1 MRGIKTKVTMER
13 TLYVDLPDDATEA
26 EVLEAANKE
35 IILPTN
41 ALCTASQALRN
52 LHVDIPTLCCLL
64 IGNMTCLFFPL
75 LNILY
80 YLYYCCEKIICIITK

>member
-35 IILPTN
+35 IILPSD
-41 ALCTASQALRN
+41 ALYTASQALRN
-52 LHVDIPTLCCLL
+52 LHVNIPHLDLTDWNTTDINYEV
-64 IGNMTCLFFPL
+64 IQ
-75 LNILY
+75 
-80 YLYYCCEKIICIITK
+80 

>member
-1 MRGIKTKVTMER
+1 MIGIKAKVTMER

-41 ALCTASQALRN
+41 ALYTASQALRN
-52 LHVDIPTLCCLL
+52 LHVNIPHLD
-64 IGNMTCLFFPL
+64 
-75 LNILY
+75 LNDWNATGVNY
-80 YLYYCCEKIICIITK
+80 EIIK

>member
-13 TLYVDLPDDATEA
+13 TLYIDLPDDATEA

-41 ALCTASQALRN
+41 ALHTASQALRN
-52 LHVDIPTLCCLL
+52 LHVDIPHLDLTDWNTTG
-64 IGNMTCLFFPL
+64 IN
-75 LNILY
+75 Y
-80 YLYYCCEKIICIITK
+80 EIIQ

>member
-13 TLYVDLPDDATEA
+13 TLYIDLPDDATEA

-41 ALCTASQALRN
+41 ALYTAAQALRN
-52 LHVDIPTLCCLL
+52 LHVNIPHLDLKDWNTTDT
-64 IGNMTCLFFPL
+64 N
-75 LNILY
+75 Y
-80 YLYYCCEKIICIITK
+80 EIIQ

>member
-41 ALCTASQALRN
+41 ALYTASQALKN
-52 LHVDIPTLCCLL
+52 LHVDIPHLDLTDWNTTG
-64 IGNMTCLFFPL
+64 INYEV
-75 LNILY
+75 IQ
-80 YLYYCCEKIICIITK
+80 